1 MRFFAF
7 ALVSALL
14 PGLGLI
20 TFLVGAVAMGVPVG
34 PWYAAAIQAHGTA
47 MLMGWG
53 GTMILG
59 VGLHFLPRL
68 RGVKLAFRQQ
78 VPVLFWLLAGGLTLR
93 VVGQCGCAGL
103 DPETQ
108 RTAVTMLTLA
118 IAMGVC
124 CQAIGVWG
132 ILAVLVGTFRSGP
145 PVAKNHGFRQIA
157 PLLLAA
163 AGALS
168 LAQVMWVFA
177 VGTSLLHGRSLS
189 VLPLELQWAAEDLM
203 LFGFI
208 GAISIAMS
216 SRLFPL
222 TFRMQLS
229 RPRWLKIAAAF
240 LGVGMILTLVDGARV
255 ASGFPSVRFDGWAA
269 IAYAIGLVF
278 GIGAVRIFQAR
289 KPITGGQPAYRIT
302 EDPAAV
308 GVVSAYIWAAV
319 AVLFLLL
326 FALNQFYPQGPWL
339 WVEKNLARHAAGAGF
354 MTLLIL
360 SVGWKMLP
368 GFNGGRPR
376 ARGLIWM
383 VVVLGNVAT
392 LLRILPPLLSSGS
405 GSGRI
410 ESGLLLPLAGVAL
423 LGTLL
428 AFAIAMVI
436 SLRKSPPA
444 SPIGGAR

>member
-1 MRFFAF
+1 MRFFVF
-7 ALVSALL
+7 ALLSALL
-14 PGLGLI
+14 PGIGLI

-59 VGLHFLPRL
+59 VALHFLPRL

-93 VVGQCGCAGL
+93 VVGQCWCAGL
-103 DPETQ
+103 DPVTRQ
-108 RTAVTMLTLA
+108 TTATMLTIA
-118 IAMGVC
+118 ITLGVC
-124 CQAIGVWG
+124 LQAIGVWG
-132 ILAVLVGTFRSGP
+132 ILAVLVGTFRSGR
-145 PVAKNHGFRQIA
+145 PVPKNHGFRQIA

-168 LAQVMWVFA
+168 LAQVMWILS
-177 VGTSLLHGRSLS
+177 VGTSLLNGWSLA
-189 VLPLELQWAAEDLM
+189 VLPLGPQRAAEDLM

-240 LGVGMILTLVDGARV
+240 LGGGMILTLADGVRF
-255 ASGFPSVRFDGWAA
+255 SFGFPSVLFDSLAA
-269 IAYAIGLVF
+269 IAYAIGLF
-278 GIGAVRIFQAR
+278 CGIGAVRIFQAR
-289 KPITGGQPAYRIT
+289 KAITGGQPAYGIT

-308 GVVSAYIWAAV
+308 GVVSAYIWAVV
-319 AVLFLLL
+319 AALFLLL
-326 FALNQFYPQGPWL
+326 FALNQFFPDGPWP

-360 SVGWKMLP
+360 CVGWKMLP
-368 GFNGGRPR
+368 GFNGCRPR
-376 ARGLIWM
+376 ARGLIWT
-383 VVVLGNVAT
+383 VVVLGNLAT
-392 LLRILPPLLSSGS
+392 LLRILPPLLSGVGGS
-405 GSGRI
+405 GPNGSL
-410 ESGLLLPLAGVAL
+410 LLLPLAGVAG

-444 SPIGGAR
+444 SPVGGTR